1 MTTLLRDGS
10 PPYLAICHSDDTDV
24 EFGRWQTM
32 NMPFNVLVKLFNI
45 VWDEVEN
52 SVEIDHRPKVLLELQ
67 SDRAKRE
74 WYTKRVCVRENR
86 KIIDVSLAHKQHNN
100 KNVYASETH
109 CIFVTRRWNRCDFGP
124 AINCAWCTYFTPDSH
139 PISLLHPHT
148 QFRNHSHTEPN
159 VVHVHVGTGLC

>member
-100 KNVYASETH
+100 KNVYASETLYLCNTKMESMWFRASH
-109 CIFVTRRWNRCDFGP
+109 KLCLMYIFYTRFSS
-124 AINCAWCTYFTPDSH
+124 YL
-139 PISLLHPHT
+139 SLSLT
-148 QFRNHSHTEPN
+148 QFRNHSHTERN
-159 VVHVHVGTGLC
+159 VVHIHVGTGLC